1 MKDLRKILVLLF
13 VFGIA
18 YAGTDIYEGKK
29 ISKIHIE
36 GNERYSSSYLK
47 KQIDIKSALFSK
59 AMSNI
64 NDAFIKDQADKI
76 EKYYKSEGFIKCTV
90 RDSLAK
96 VSEDHFHLYFLI
108 EENERYYIGQ
118 SSYDLRL
125 RSVDIE
131 GNKTFNDRQLKRYIQ
146 IKPVLSRRAMGRV
159 NRRYIKSQ
167 AKNLKNYY
175 VSEGF
180 LNCQVRDSLV
190 ISENK
195 KLHLF
200 FKVKEKER
208 YYVKQ
213 IRVEGNTLLSDA
225 EILNI
230 LGLKVREPF
239 RQFIYYNNF
248 KKILARYSE
257 LGHPYAEI
265 REEYEWGTDLE
276 IKIIIDEDVKYSV
289 KNISLEGNKEV
300 HEPFIR
306 KHFEIAE
313 SKAFDQEDIRRTQD
327 RIYEMGA
334 FSSVNIVPV
343 NRDTSKQ
350 ELDLKVSVIESKPRR
365 FDIKFGGRQGY
376 TDKMSYSSLFLEP
389 EWTHK
394 NLFHRAHRL
403 KASASYD
410 AIFHNYSLD
419 HKVYSEMAYTVPWLY
434 FLRLPTTFKLYYDR
448 DTYDP
453 FEETEST
460 VIDTLE
466 KGEIRTDYGIDLSS
480 IWRYNRNTY
489 TRFSLSLRNV
499 RSELNNIASKFE
511 PQVEIGLQSRID
523 NRDSFIYP
531 TKGWNILAYAGYVL
545 GTETRY
551 FRLESSVNTYF
562 PITRRTVLAS
572 RLELGQFFDRDS
584 IAAQD
589 LYQLGSE
596 TTVRAWSKSIGND
609 YELASGDTIKA
620 GKAKVLANIEL
631 RQDLFWN
638 FGVDVFIDAGRLNDD
653 MSGIFN
659 WSSYFVNTGF
669 GIYYRTPIGPIRL
682 ELPVII
688 NDPRP
693 GYDQLKIS
701 SICFGVLFAF

>member
-1 MKDLRKILVLLF
+1 MKSFIKIIFLF
-13 VFGIA
+13 FLFGIVFIQA
-18 YAGTDIYEGKK
+18 DTYQDKK
-29 ISKIHIE
+29 LSKIFIK
-36 GNERYSSSYLK
+36 GNERYSSYYLK
-47 KQIDIKSALFSK
+47 KQMDIKPALSPK
-59 AMSNI
+59 AMLNI
-64 NDAFIKDQADKI
+64 NDEYIKEQAVKL
-76 EKYYKSEGFIKCTV
+76 KNYYQVEGFTRSAV
-90 RDSLAK
+90 RDSLAIID
-96 VSEDHFHLYFLI
+96 EDNLHLYFI
-108 EENERYYIGQ
+108 VEENERYYINQ
-118 SSYDLRL
+118 TSHDLRL
-125 RSVDIE
+125 RSVNIE
-131 GNKTFNDRQLKRYIQ
+131 GNKTFKDKYVKRYIQ
-146 IKPVLSRRAMGRV
+146 IKPALTLGAMSRV
-159 NRRYIKSQ
+159 NKRYIKSQ
-167 AKNLKNYY
+167 AKNLKNFY

-190 ISENK
+190 ITENK
-195 KLHLF
+195 KLHLY

-213 IRVEGNTLLSDA
+213 IKVEGNTLLSDV
-225 EILNI
+225 EILDI
-230 LGLKVREPF
+230 LGLKVKEPF

-276 IKIIIDEDVKYSV
+276 IKIIIDEDLKYSV
-289 KNISLEGNKEV
+289 GNIILEGNKEV
-300 HEPFIR
+300 HEPYIR
-306 KHFEIAE
+306 KHFKIEE
-313 SKAFDQEDIRRTQD
+313 SKEFNQEDIRRTQD
-327 RIYEMGA
+327 RIYEMGP

-343 NRDTSKQ
+343 NPDICKQ

-376 TDKMSYSSLFLEP
+376 TDKISYSSLFLEP

-394 NLFHRAHRL
+394 NLFHRAHRF

-410 AIFHNYSLD
+410 AIFNNYSLD
-419 HKVYSEMAYTVPWLY
+419 HKVYSEIAYTVPWLF
-434 FLRLPTTFKLYYDR
+434 FLRFPTTFKLYYDR

-453 FEETEST
+453 FEDTEST
-460 VIDTLE
+460 VVDTIE

-499 RSELNNIASKFE
+499 RSQLNNISSNFE

-551 FRLESSVNTYF
+551 FRLETSVNTYV
-562 PITRRTVLAS
+562 PITRRTVLAT
-572 RLELGQFFDRDS
+572 RLEIGQFFDRDS

-596 TTVRAWSKSIGND
+596 TTVRAWRKSIGND
-609 YELASGDTIKA
+609 YELTSGDTIKA
-620 GKAKVLANIEL
+620 GKSKVLANIEL
-631 RQDLFWN
+631 RQDLLWN
-638 FGVDVFIDAGRLNDD
+638 FGVNVFIDAGRLNDD
-653 MSGIFN
+653 MSGVFN
-659 WSSYFVNTGF
+659 WDSYFVNTGF
-669 GIYYRTPIGPIRL
+669 GIYYRTPIGPVRL
-682 ELPVII
+682 EFPVIL
-688 NDPRP
+688 NDPRL
-693 GYDQLKIS
+693 GEAQFKFS